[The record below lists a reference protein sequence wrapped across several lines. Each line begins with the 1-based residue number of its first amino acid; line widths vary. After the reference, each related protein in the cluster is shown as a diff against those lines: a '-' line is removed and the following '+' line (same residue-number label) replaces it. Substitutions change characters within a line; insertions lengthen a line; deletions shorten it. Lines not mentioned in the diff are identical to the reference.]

1 MTYME
6 STVGA
11 CSSFLPQGLLIQP
24 QFCMYLNYPN
34 PKAVLPHAVVSVDMG
49 ACVCCWLLCMGQVQ
63 PSHVLTQG
71 HLICCS
77 RRARAGLCMR
87 LKCFGDSEA

>member
-34 PKAVLPHAVVSVDMG
+34 LKAVLPHAVVSVDM
-49 ACVCCWLLCMGQVQ
+49 ACVCCWLLCTGQVQ
-63 PSHVLTQG
+63 PSQHAHSGSPDLLLQESQSWALHETQVLWEQ
-71 HLICCS
+71 
-77 RRARAGLCMR
+77 
-87 LKCFGDSEA
+87 

>member
-1 MTYME
+1 M
-6 STVGA
+6 GA

-49 ACVCCWLLCMGQVQ
+49 ACMCCWLLCTGQVQ
-63 PSHVLTQG
+63 PSHVLTRSPDLLLQESQSWALHETQVLWG
-71 HLICCS
+71 Q
-77 RRARAGLCMR
+77 
-87 LKCFGDSEA
+87 